1 MSSLLNIRR
10 LSSLLFSS
18 GGDIEYALRRPIE
31 GDENARAEAG
41 SVDGRIR
48 VASRNRMPLVKVRL
62 LMFYC
67 HRARPIR

>member
-10 LSSLLFSS
+10 SSSLLFSS

-31 GDENARAEAG
+31 GDENAQAEAG

-48 VASRNRMPLVKVRL
+48 VASRNKYVRSYGRQHDQSSVL
-62 LMFYC
+62 P
-67 HRARPIR
+67 AV